1 VTALQPHP
9 TKCIGESANAGAR
22 PYAPLARATS
32 RPSTATFA
40 GVPRVA
46 RVLCDRMPGT
56 ALVDD
61 LLDERLFAQAAGP
74 AFEAMT
80 NVAEYIE

>member
-1 VTALQPHP
+1 
-9 TKCIGESANAGAR
+9 
-22 PYAPLARATS
+22 
-32 RPSTATFA
+32 
-40 GVPRVA
+40 
-46 RVLCDRMPGT
+46 MPGT